1 MDAGEL
7 GSLCE
12 MPATV
17 DSDEVD
23 SNGELRGMGRRLPA
37 Q

>member
-7 GSLCE
+7 GFLYE

-23 SNGELRGMGRRLPA
+23 SNGEPREMGRRLPA